1 MSSGGSIRTHSTH
14 RLDRGAIVLAPTL
27 LFSGLLWLAST
38 PARPLQPEADL
49 QRATAWIEEGRYKK
63 AVSLLQGLE
72 PGYTSSM
79 LLSRAY
85 NAMGR
90 FEQAAD
96 AAELALEH
104 AGDRRQQL
112 SAHNAAAV
120 ALYGGGRAPVG
131 QLDAAL
137 AHFDA
142 ASELAD
148 GRSNVIKLG
157 RAQVLARLGWP
168 DLALQDLD
176 DVLSS
181 ANASDLHA
189 RAQEVRAQIEDG
201 TLGRDGTGR
210 EGILVGDLAPP
221 VTFRTLAGENVPL
234 EDLAGKV
241 VLVDFWA
248 TWCAP
253 CLAAV
258 PALKQLREDIADERF
273 VLLSLSVDDDIH
285 DVHSFVSKHDM
296 DWMQAWDGNKQIT
309 RAFRVSSYP
318 SYVLVGGDGRV
329 LWRGSGWSEQVE
341 LAIEFEVDR
350 ALDELRRAAR
360 PRDR

>member
-1 MSSGGSIRTHSTH
+1 MR
-14 RLDRGAIVLAPTL
+14 
-27 LFSGLLWLAST
+27 
-38 PARPLQPEADL
+38 Q
-49 QRATAWIEEGRYKK
+49 ATALIEDGRYKK
-63 AVSLLQGLE
+63 AVSLLKALE
-72 PGYTSSM
+72 PDYTSAM

-85 NAMGR
+85 NALGR
-90 FEQAAD
+90 FDEAAD
-96 AAELALEH
+96 AAEVALER
-104 AGDRRQQL
+104 AVEPRQQL

-120 ALYGGGRAPVG
+120 ALYAGGRAPAG

-168 DLALQDLD
+168 EHALQDLE
-176 DVLSS
+176 DVL
-181 ANASDLHA
+181 ATPAASDLHD
-189 RAQEVRAQIEDG
+189 RAQELREQIESG

-210 EGILVGDLAPP
+210 EGILVGDLAPN
-221 VTFRTLAGENVPL
+221 VQFRTLAGDTVAL
-234 EDLAGKV
+234 EDLRGKV

-258 PALKQLREDIADERF
+258 PALKDLHEATREDRF

-285 DVHSFVSKHDM
+285 DVHSFVSKHEM
-296 DWMQAWDGNKQIT
+296 EWMQGWDGNKQIT

-318 SYVLVGGDGRV
+318 SYILIGGDGRV
-329 LWRGSGWSEQVE
+329 VWRDSGFSEQIE

-350 ALDELRRAAR
+350 ALDDLHRAAR